1 MSDKLAIS
9 SLKALADAFKAAKPE
24 IKEDADLLKLGKGTM
39 KGAK

>member
-24 IKEDADLLKLGKGTM
+24 IKTEDLMKLGKGIM
-39 KGAK
+39 KGK